1 MLISDGDMAVIISV
15 TKFYYMLLDRIHAT
29 DQSQLA

>member
-15 TKFYYMLLDRIHAT
+15 TNFYYMLLDGIHAT